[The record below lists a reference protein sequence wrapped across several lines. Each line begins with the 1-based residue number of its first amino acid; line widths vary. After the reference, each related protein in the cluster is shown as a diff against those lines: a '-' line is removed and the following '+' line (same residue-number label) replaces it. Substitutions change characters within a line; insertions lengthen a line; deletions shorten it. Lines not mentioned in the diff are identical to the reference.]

1 MFGFKK
7 EVTCPV
13 CVSRIDYNDLRY
25 RCQNSSCERNEKK
38 NSMSRQN
45 LISRR
50 NKTSSRGMYVCE
62 DCGSNLIKY
71 CDKCG
76 ADLPIDIET
85 IPRHTVAVFGIRA
98 SGKSSYIGSLLR
110 EMYKLNSPGNYHV
123 DSRYFSDEIQNTVE
137 FDYINPLQN
146 ARLLDATH
154 AGESKVIS
162 SNITINI
169 EKPKPKQ
176 NNFILTIFDMA
187 GESFTDRTSMKTA
200 DRKNY
205 MKDLS
210 GIIFIIDP
218 LMEGNKK
225 LIKEILDKQDMNPES
240 VQHQRALTNVID
252 YLKLNAG
259 IRTNQKIDIPT
270 AFVVGKVDVL
280 EKSDRYST
288 MNIFRK
294 PQFLSDHFEINLN
307 EVEKN
312 HNDIESMLHSW
323 STNYNNG
330 DIGAFINSMKSA
342 FSNYRLFGV
351 SALGKDITSTSIV
364 ETNPIRLFEP
374 LLWIFH
380 KDGVV
385 KEKK

>member
-7 EVTCPV
+7 EIICPV
-13 CVSRIDYNDLRY
+13 CVTRIDYNDVRY
-25 RCQNSSCERNEKK
+25 HCQNTSCDKFERRVT
-38 NSMSRQN
+38 RQV

-50 NKTSSRGMYVCE
+50 QKTNSKGLYVCE
-62 DCGSNLIKY
+62 DCGSNLIKI
-71 CDKCG
+71 CETCKT
-76 ADLPIDIET
+76 DLPVDIES
-85 IPRHTVAVFGIRA
+85 ISRRTVAVFGIRA

-110 EMYKLNSPGNYHV
+110 EMYQLNSYGNYHV

-137 FDYINPLQN
+137 FDYINPLKN

-162 SNITINI
+162 SNITISI
-169 EKPKPKQ
+169 ENPKPKQ
-176 NNFILTIFDMA
+176 ENFILTIFDMA

-210 GIIFIIDP
+210 GIIFLIDP
-218 LMEGNKK
+218 LMDGNKK
-225 LIKEILDKQDMNPES
+225 LINEILDKQDMNPES

-252 YLKLNAG
+252 YLKVNAG
-259 IRTNQKIDIPT
+259 IKTSQKIDIPT

-280 EKSDRYST
+280 EKSEKYST

-294 PQFLSDHFEINLN
+294 PNFINDKFEINLD
-307 EVEKN
+307 EVKKN
-312 HNDIESMLHSW
+312 HQDIEKMLLSW
-323 STNYNNG
+323 ASDYKNG
-330 DIGAFINSMKSA
+330 DIGAFINSMKSS

-351 SALGKDITSTSIV
+351 SALGKDITSTSVV

-374 LLWIFH
+374 LLWLFH
-380 KDGVV
+380 KDGLI
-385 KEKK
+385 KESE